1 MTSAPGTHTRTA
13 VIVPAH
19 NEEQVIAA
27 TLESI
32 AAARGPLDVF
42 VFCDA
47 CTDATADIA
56 RKFLPASHVVESAA
70 NIGKSRGI
78 EYMLENVVYPG
89 GYEFVAVIDADT
101 TLRPDFF
108 EQSNHILSNHQVAA
122 VTGQVKSRRYANA
135 FAVYRMFVYA
145 IWQALFKRFQS
156 LVGAVVIAS
165 GCSTVWR
172 VEALRKVTFDHR
184 MSTED
189 FSLTM
194 QVHRKRIGAIRYAS
208 SAVVWTQDPFSL
220 RSYWHQSYRWS
231 RAFWES
237 VRRYR
242 VGLCWFGVRTQPLR
256 PSMLDISAALML
268 TLMFL
273 YALALIVVP
282 LLIVFPVSLDLRVL
296 TLDTRAEYTLWLGM
310 QYALICSL
318 ILLTGIEARRPW
330 VLAYAPIILVLI
342 YVDILISTLALLGVT
357 RSMYRHGTSGAT
369 SAWTS
374 PARQPVAPRR
384 DLLS

>member
-1 MTSAPGTHTRTA
+1 MTVQSTARCRTA

-32 AAARGPLDVF
+32 AAAHGLADVF

-47 CTDATADIA
+47 CSDTTAAIA
-56 RKFLPASHVVESAA
+56 RRFLPAGQVIESAQ

-108 EQSNHILSNHQVAA
+108 QQAHHALADDHVAG
-122 VTGQVKSRRYANA
+122 VTGQVKSRPYTNA

-145 IWQALFKRFQS
+145 IWQAVFKRLQS
-156 LVGAVVIAS
+156 MVGGVVIAS

-184 MSTED
+184 MYTED
-189 FSLTM
+189 FNLTM
-194 QVHRKRIGAIRYAS
+194 QVHRKRLGAIRYQS

-220 RSYWHQSYRWS
+220 RSYWRQNYRWS

-242 VGLCWFGVRTQPLR
+242 VGLCWFGVWNKPLR
-256 PSMLDISAALML
+256 PSMLDTSAALML
-268 TLMFL
+268 TVLFL
-273 YALALIVVP
+273 YGIALTLVP
-282 LLIVFPVSLDLRVL
+282 LLVIYPVSLDLWIL
-296 TLDTRAEYTLWLGM
+296 TLDTSAEYALWLAM
-310 QYALICSL
+310 QYALVCSL
-318 ILLTGIEARRPW
+318 VLLTGIEARRPW
-330 VLAYAPIILVLI
+330 ILLYAPIILVLI
-342 YVDILISTLALLGVT
+342 YVDILISTLALLAVT
-357 RSMYRHGTSGAT
+357 RSMYRRGISGSS

-374 PARQPVAPRR
+374 PARQPVAPR